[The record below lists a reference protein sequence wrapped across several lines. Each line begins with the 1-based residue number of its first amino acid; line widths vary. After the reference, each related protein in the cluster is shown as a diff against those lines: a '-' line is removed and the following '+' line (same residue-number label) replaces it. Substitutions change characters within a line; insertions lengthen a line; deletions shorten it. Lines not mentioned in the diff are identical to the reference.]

1 MKEKKISKKNNEIE
15 YKDEHKHEKFVSN
28 KHFIHDILTLNPL
41 SISFKSYWKD
51 LKRRCIEGY
60 WFEGKWMP

>member
-28 KHFIHDILTLNPL
+28 KHFIHDIITLNPL

-51 LKRRCIEGY
+51 LKRRCIERY
-60 WFEGKWMP
+60 WFEGILS